1 MQSVAVAEKLGV
13 GIVAAIAVG
22 EDTQRGPA
30 RGRAC
35 GDSLVEQDDL
45 RALPREEIG
54 RRAADDTGPD
64 HQHARARKGHLT
76 TDDRR
81 QVGRRAGARAVH
93 RIAHIRE
100 DAVDLSL

>member
-1 MQSVAVAEKLGV
+1 MQSVAIAEKLGV
-13 GIVAAIAVG
+13 GIVAAVAVG
-22 EDTQRGPA
+22 EDAQRGSA

-45 RALPREEIG
+45 RALPRQEIG

-64 HQHARARKGHLT
+64 HQHARARQGHLT

-81 QVGRRAGARAVH
+81 QVGRRAGAGALDW
-93 RIAHIRE
+93 IAHIRE
-100 DAVDLSL
+100 DAVDLGL